1 MPKSYRAI
9 RHDVI
14 RSKQKVYDQ
23 DVVHHDQKI
32 HQIRSF
38 LKDKKDLNILELFS
52 GSGVLTKEYQ
62 NYGVVTECDKKNG
75 TGDSFRLYHRFIYEN
90 KKFDVIDIDSFGFPN
105 RFLPDIYLLI
115 EDGLM
120 FVTLPIP
127 SINILHDITKTHL
140 FSYYGSDRPSIE
152 EMANKIALFGL
163 SHWREVSIVDLI
175 KCNRIYRLVLSVKKI
190 KSTDYTGVK
199 NR

>member
-1 MPKSYRAI
+1 MQKSYRAI

-14 RSKQKVYDQ
+14 RAKQKEYNQ
-23 DVVHHDQKI
+23 DVVHHELKTN
-32 HQIRSF
+32 QINFF
-38 LKDKKDLNILELFS
+38 LNNKNSLQILELFS
-52 GSGVLTKEYQ
+52 GSGALTDIYK
-62 NYGVVTECDKKNG
+62 NYGSVIACDKKNG
-75 TGDSFRLYHRFIYEN
+75 TGDSFRLYHKFIYEN

-115 EDGLM
+115 DSGLM

-140 FSYYGSDRPSIE
+140 FSYYGLDNPSITD
-152 EMANKIALFGL
+152 MANKIALMGL
-163 SHWREVSIVDLI
+163 SHWRKVSVIDIL
-175 KCNRIYRLVLSVKKI
+175 KCNRVYRLVLEVLKV
-190 KSTDYTGVK
+190 KSTEYTGIK